1 MNMLCMNTCFSGQN
15 YHEIYKFKFVS
26 VVRLCHFFVVS
37 QLLVC
42 VVHSGRMQTWACA
55 DVSCPATLWLAV
67 NTGNYN
73 FPHKEQV
80 HLKQQC
86 KPLNRNPAKVISSVS
101 SHPPN

>member
-1 MNMLCMNTCFSGQN
+1 MFS
-15 YHEIYKFKFVS
+15 S
-26 VVRLCHFFVVS
+26 M
-37 QLLVC
+37 C
-42 VVHSGRMQTWACA
+42 VVHGDGMLQTWVCA

-80 HLKQQC
+80 CLKRQC
-86 KPLNRNPAKVISSVS
+86 KPVNRNPAKVISSVS